1 MVKLVALYKIPENI
15 EDFEKHYYEIHM
27 PLVEKMP
34 GLLRAEV
41 SKLTPMPGAENKYHM
56 MAEMYF
62 EDMDKL
68 NESMA
73 SAEGRAAGKDI
84 MGFAKD
90 YVIMLIG
97 EVQK

>member
-1 MVKLVALYKIPENI
+1 MVKLVAMYKTPADTEA
-15 EDFEKHYYEIHM
+15 FEKHYFETHM

-34 GLLRAEV
+34 GLLKSEV
-41 SKLTPMPGAENKYHM
+41 SKLTGMPSAENKYHM

-73 SAEGRAAGKDI
+73 SPEGRAAGKDL

-90 YVIMLIG
+90 YVIMMFG

>member
-15 EDFEKHYYEIHM
+15 EDFEKHYFEIHM

-34 GLLRAEV
+34 GLVKAEIT
-41 SKLTPMPGAENKYHM
+41 KLAPMPGAENKYHM
-56 MAEMYF
+56 MTEMYF

-73 SAEGRAAGKDI
+73 SPEGRAAGKDI
-84 MGFAKD
+84 MGFAKE
-90 YVIMLIG
+90 YVIMMLG